1 MTVPFSS
8 MKYPESIKLL
18 AIDLDGTL
26 LCKDLTFHSQILLAF
41 SAAKA
46 NNLTIVIATGRSIQ
60 SASHIVKPLNHEG
73 HYVCANGCHVV
84 DRDGNTLYQNHLNND
99 VKRTL
104 IHFAQSRNLH
114 ITTYTPEGPCTL
126 SNGRFLDQYKKLIQ
140 GLPVPI
146 VSPEKIM
153 NSEAH
158 KIVFIAEPP
167 RITLLRNEI
176 NSLLPKDQADMTES
190 APEYLEILPSGTN
203 KSTGLNQLCQHLG
216 LSENAVAAIGD
227 YRNDY
232 EMLNFVGFPVAIGNA
247 LPEIKAI
254 ARHIVKPNSDGGVAQ
269 LIFEIIAHNQRMKCR
284 Q

>member
-1 MTVPFSS
+1 

-26 LCKDLTFHSQILLAF
+26 LCKELTFHSQIPLAF

-46 NNLTIVIATGRSIQ
+46 NDLSLVIATGRSIQ
-60 SASHIVKPLNHEG
+60 SASDIVKPLNHEG
-73 HYVCANGCHVV
+73 HYVCANGCHVF
-84 DRDGNTLYQNHLNND
+84 DRDGSTLYQNHLNSD

-104 IHFAQSRNLH
+104 IQFAQSRNLH
-114 ITTYTPEGPCTL
+114 ITAYTPEGPCTL
-126 SNGRFLDQYKKLIQ
+126 SNSRFLDKYKKQIQ

-146 VSPEKIM
+146 VSPEEIM

-167 RITLLRNEI
+167 RITLLRNEL

-203 KSTGLNQLCQHLG
+203 KSTGLIKLCQHLG
-216 LSENAVAAIGD
+216 LSENAVAAI
-227 YRNDY
+227 
-232 EMLNFVGFPVAIGNA
+232 
-247 LPEIKAI
+247 
-254 ARHIVKPNSDGGVAQ
+254 
-269 LIFEIIAHNQRMKCR
+269 
-284 Q
+284 

>member
-1 MTVPFSS
+1 MQHLET
-8 MKYPESIKLL
+8 IKLL

-26 LCKDLTFHSQILLAF
+26 LCNDLTFHSLMPLAF
-41 SAAKA
+41 NAAKA
-46 NNLTIVIATGRSIQ
+46 NDLLIVIATGRSIQ
-60 SASHIVKPLNHEG
+60 SAYHIVKPLDHEG

-84 DRDGNTLYQNHLNND
+84 DHEGKTLYQNHLNGD
-99 VKRTL
+99 VKRIL
-104 IHFAQSRNLH
+104 IHFALSRNLH
-114 ITTYTPEGPCTL
+114 ITAYTPEGPCTL
-126 SNGRFLDQYKKLIQ
+126 SNSRFLDQYKELVQ

-158 KIVFIAEPP
+158 KIVFISEPS
-167 RITLLRNEI
+167 RIKLLRNELEFI
-176 NSLLPKDQADMTES
+176 LPKDQADMTES

-203 KSTGLNQLCQHLG
+203 KSTGLNQLCLHLG
-216 LSENAVAAIGD
+216 ISKSAVAAIGD

-254 ARHIVKPNSDGGVAQ
+254 ARHIVKPNGEGGVAE